1 MATTSGASRSFS
13 TSIGSEAHQKTVKE
27 NPVIIG
33 LYGLPGSGKST
44 LLKQLSLGTAAK
56 LKSIV
61 FLEGS
66 DLIRAVV
73 PSGRT
78 KFRQLFNN
86 KKEYFRE
93 LAIETARKIC
103 VDEGKIVV
111 VTGNY
116 MFWDEKKSGGE
127 RTWTKADGKTFSHIL
142 YLDVPAEEIAQRRLN
157 DTTCVR
163 PKITT
168 PELSSWQET
177 EKAELR
183 SLCKD
188 DGILFSVLPFSSNME
203 EVITPF
209 LEDFGLLTEK
219 QNLQFLYELLEEQV
233 NKIPEPAPDWMVI
246 ATDTDGTLTPQDTGK
261 MMWKDPSLQTTCPP
275 RPGDVMINEVFSG
288 PMGHSYKAFRQA
300 ALIYGEAFDDKDYDA
315 CCKQVASEVELYPAI
330 LPLIK
335 WTDSSEQATILV
347 ITCGQEKVWKQV
359 LQNQAPGCKV
369 VVMGSGRGSNALV
382 ITPEI
387 KASLVSYI
395 QEVGRF
401 EVLAFGNSPLDMP
414 MMKVADEAF
423 IIVGDKE
430 TRSKSMD
437 DVLAKAITEDG
448 FWANQVL
455 MTPNATPR
463 LDTTEFPTCD
473 IADQEF
479 RDEIMSRPKTNVV
492 HYARDHKAK
501 LLLMTR
507 TRDAGI
513 SGPALREAHRQL
525 GYFVAIDCVADV
537 IGLEEYDIT
546 HVQGHTV
553 PGYRLKNESSTIIAA
568 IMRSGEPMAFGVN
581 DAFPSAMFLHV
592 KTPEDIQAGHIQG
605 KKAIILVDSV
615 INTGKTVTG
624 FLERVYALD
633 KELNLGRQFR
643 IFVVTGV
650 LFIDAIPT
658 FRKIR
663 EASRSHTTVA
673 ALRIS
678 HNSFTGK
685 GSTDT
690 GNRLFN
696 TTHLE

>member
-1 MATTSGASRSFS
+1 MAPASGASRSFS
-13 TSIGSEAHQKTVKE
+13 TSIGSKAHKKTIKE

-33 LYGLPGSGKST
+33 LYGLSGSGKST
-44 LLKQLSLGTAAK
+44 LLKQLGTAAK
-56 LKSIV
+56 LKKIV
-61 FLEGS
+61 FLEGW

-73 PSGRT
+73 PFGCI

-86 KKEYFRE
+86 KKEHFRE
-93 LAIETARKIC
+93 LVIETARKIC
-103 VDEGKIVV
+103 VDKGKIVV

-127 RTWTKADGKTFSHIL
+127 RAWTKADGKTFSHIL

-188 DGILFSVLPFSSNME
+188 NGILFSVLPFSSNME

-209 LEDFGLLTEK
+209 LENFGLFTEE
-219 QNLQFLYELLEEQV
+219 QNLQFLYKQLEEQV
-233 NKIPEPAPDWMVI
+233 NAIPEPVPFWMVI
-246 ATDTDGTLTPQDTGK
+246 ATDADGTLTPQDTGK
-261 MMWKDPSLQTTCPP
+261 MMWKDTSLQTTCPP
-275 RPGDVMINEVFSG
+275 RSGDVMINEVFSG
-288 PMGHSYKAFRQA
+288 PMGYSYKAFRQA

-335 WTDSSEQATILV
+335 WTDSSAQATILV

-395 QEVGRF
+395 RNVGRW

-414 MMKVADEAF
+414 MMKAADEAF
-423 IIVGDKE
+423 IIIGNEE

-437 DVLAKAITEDG
+437 DVLTKAITEDG
-448 FWANQVL
+448 FSAKQVL

-463 LDTTEFPTCD
+463 LDTTKFPTCD
-473 IADQEF
+473 IAGQEF
-479 RDEIMSRPKTNVV
+479 RDNIMSRPKFNVV
-492 HYARDHKAK
+492 HYGWDYLAK
-501 LLLMTR
+501 LLMTR
-507 TRDAGI
+507 TRDASV
-513 SGPALREAHRQL
+513 SGLALREAHRQI
-525 GYFVAIDCVADV
+525 GYTIAIDFVAYA

-553 PGYRLKNESSTIIAA
+553 PGYRLRHESSTIIAA

-592 KTPEDIQAGHIQG
+592 KTPEDIQAGHVQG

-615 INTGKTVTG
+615 INTGKTVSG
-624 FLERVYALD
+624 FLERVFALD
-633 KELNLGRQFR
+633 KELNVGREIR
-643 IFVVTGV
+643 ICVVTGV
-650 LFIDAIPT
+650 IFIDAIPT
-658 FRKIR
+658 LRKIR
-663 EASRSHTTVA
+663 KFCRSQTTVA